1 MGGLLSG
8 VGFLGGAWLGVRAV
22 SGGINMWLG
31 SLGGRAFL
39 GVGFYGK
46 NLDFYVETDAGGSSR
61 FKNSKPT
68 CYSLTKK
75 ATTKSSR

>member
-31 SLGGRAFL
+31 SLWGRAFL

-46 NLDFYVETDAGGSSR
+46 NLDFYVETDATAVRHGFYDLR
-61 FKNSKPT
+61 IANQ
-68 CYSLTKK
+68 LVIL
-75 ATTKSSR
+75 